1 MVDVARTN
9 AGHDEVDVAFR
20 VHDLATPL
28 PFADASLGGVLA
40 VLVLQHL
47 PQPSAFLA
55 EIRRCLRP
63 GGHVLL
69 TAPTHDRASPTSQ
82 NLYWRLRAA
91 CYLHVPGVVRFAD
104 PDSLV
109 PLVEDQG
116 LTVVRCEHR
125 PGAVAVLARR

>member
-1 MVDVARTN
+1 MQQAPVPQATMQSPNQGQAGGQNREKIAQVGQQFRNVLQNVERVILGKTDVISR
-9 AGHDEVDVAFR
+9 
-20 VHDLATPL
+20 
-28 PFADASLGGVLA
+28 VLA
-40 VLVLQHL
+40 AMC
-47 PQPSAFLA
+47 S
-55 EIRRCLRP
+55 